1 MGLTEAV
8 QETQVRSL
16 SREDPL
22 EKEKAT
28 HPSILAWRIP
38 WREEPGRLQSM
49 ASQRVAHDRNNSACT
64 HAHGLYD
71 LGSLPRD
78 QIQARA
84 VKVPS
89 SLDHHGIPSSLSF

>member
-1 MGLTEAV
+1 M
-8 QETQVRSL
+8 
-16 SREDPL
+16 
-22 EKEKAT
+22 AT
-28 HPSILAWRIP
+28 HPSILAWVIP
-38 WREEPGRLQSM
+38 WTERSDGLQSM

-84 VKVPS
+84 VKVRS
-89 SLDHHGIPSSLSF
+89 YLDDHGIPSSLSF

>member
-1 MGLTEAV
+1 M
-8 QETQVRSL
+8 
-16 SREDPL
+16 
-22 EKEKAT
+22 AT
-28 HPSILAWRIP
+28 HPSILARRIP
-38 WREEPGRLQSM
+38 WTEKSDGIQSM
-49 ASQRVAHDRNNSACT
+49 GSQRVAHDRNDSACT

-89 SLDHHGIPSSLSF
+89 PLDHHGIPSSLSF